1 LKIYFEEFIETMD
14 SIMRINV
21 GCGQTPT
28 EGWRNFD
35 NSLSLRLSKI
45 PLLPYLLYRAGLLK
59 SSQYR
64 FIEYARINQIE
75 YADATRGLPL
85 PDGSVDVLYSSHMLE
100 HLDQTGAELFLKE
113 ARRLLISGGIIR
125 IVVPDLR
132 KMARQYLDSGDAE
145 AFLSASCQSQPQTGT
160 IVQRLRVLMVGTRHH
175 QWMYDGE
182 SLCRILLVHGFS
194 DPGILQPDET
204 RIDAPGSLDLKERIS
219 ESVYVEAV
227 NP

>member
-1 LKIYFEEFIETMD
+1 
-14 SIMRINV
+14 MRINI

-45 PLLPYLLYRAGLLK
+45 PLLPYLLFKAGLLE

-64 FIEYARINQIE
+64 FIEYARANRIE
-75 YADATRGLPL
+75 YADAAKGLPL
-85 PDGSVDVLYSSHMLE
+85 PDGSVEVLYSSHMLE

-113 ARRLLISGGIIR
+113 ARRVLASGGIIR

-132 KMARQYLDSGDAE
+132 KLVRQYLDSGDAN
-145 AFLSASCQSQPQTGT
+145 AFLSSSCLPRPQAKT
-160 IVQRLRVLMVGTRHH
+160 IAQRLMVLMVGTRHH

-194 DPGILQPDET
+194 DPGILQPGKT
-204 RIDAPGSLDLKERIS
+204 RIESPGSLDLKERIS

-227 NP
+227 NS